1 MTGTDGPGEAAAG
14 LPDAV
19 SVTAAAGRIAPW
31 VHRTPV
37 LSSRAIDELAGGP
50 VHFKCELFQRS
61 GSFKLRGALSAVT
74 AQLASAR
81 RCGVITHSSGNHGA
95 ALALAGRL
103 LDVAVTVV
111 VPAGAAACKREA
123 VIRYGARLVDC
134 GPTLAEREAALAEL
148 QAETG
153 ALFVPPYDH
162 PEVIAGQGTAALEL
176 LQDVPA
182 VQTVWVPVGGGGLA
196 AGTVLVCAAAGR
208 CVHAGEPEL
217 ADDAARSLACGER
230 QPALPPR
237 TVADGLRTALGVCNF
252 EILSDFGLPVTVV
265 SEAQIL
271 AAQRLIWQCLK
282 VVAEPS
288 SAVPLAALLA
298 WRAERGPDEVAGIIL
313 TGGNVDLPAL

>member
-1 MTGTDGPGEAAAG
+1 MRSPVVADALARM
-14 LPDAV
+14 PDAA
-19 SVTAAAGRIAPW
+19 SVMAAAGRIAPF

-37 LSSRAIDELAGGP
+37 LSSRAIDEMAGGP
-50 VHFKCELFQRS
+50 VHFKCEPFQRS

-74 AQLASAR
+74 AQLATAR
-81 RCGVITHSSGNHGA
+81 RCGAVTHSSGNHGA

-111 VPAGAAACKREA
+111 VPEGAVPCKREA
-123 VIRYGARLVDC
+123 VERYGARLVDC
-134 GPTLAEREAALAEL
+134 GPTLADRETALADL
-148 QAETG
+148 QAESG
-153 ALFVPPYDH
+153 ALFVPPYDDA
-162 PEVIAGQGTAALEL
+162 EVIAGQGTAALEL
-176 LQDVPA
+176 LQDAPA

-196 AGTVLVCAAAGR
+196 AGTALVCAAAR
-208 CVHAGEPEL
+208 CSIHAGEPEL

-237 TVADGLRTALGVCNF
+237 TVADGLRTSLGVRNF
-252 EILSDFGLPVTVV
+252 EILRDHGVPVTLV
-265 SEAQIL
+265 SEAQIV

-298 WRAERGPDEVAGIIL
+298 WRAERGPDGVAGIVL
-313 TGGNVDLPAL
+313 TGGNADLRGL